1 MCPPFT
7 SRTLNAHSFRPAPP
21 PWCPPPN
28 LSLLCPQ
35 SAGVMMCTTLYMIF
49 GLALTSMCIN
59 VIQEKMTLHFKHASI
74 KLGTRFGVS
83 VPVTPA
89 PPPVVEV
96 APVHGKEK

>member
-1 MCPPFT
+1 MFEANCV
-7 SRTLNAHSFRPAPP
+7 SFDF
-21 PWCPPPN
+21 
-28 LSLLCPQ
+28 Q

-59 VIQEKMTLHFKHASI
+59 VIQEKMTHHFKMASV

-89 PPPVVEV
+89 PALVEV
-96 APVHGKEK
+96 APVHGKRK